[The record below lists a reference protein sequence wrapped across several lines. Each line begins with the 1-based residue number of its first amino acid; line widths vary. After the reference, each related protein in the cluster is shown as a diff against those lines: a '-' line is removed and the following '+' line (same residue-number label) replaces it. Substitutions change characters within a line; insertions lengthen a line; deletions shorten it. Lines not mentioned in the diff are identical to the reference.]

1 MIEGRTYFDAV
12 LDENMQPVFNG
23 TPEETQAWLL
33 ANSWAIELSVC
44 IGRTMQVVSAKD
56 YVRL

>member
-23 TPEETQAWLL
+23 TPEQTQEWLKCN
-33 ANSWAIELSVC
+33 AWAIKLSVC
-44 IGRTMQVVSAKD
+44 IGRTMQMVSAKD